1 MIFSPSLDAVFR
13 GSSLSLEQRIETVAR
28 CGYRAFEIWGWSEQT
43 VQTIVSAKERHG
55 LTLASMCTRMV
66 SLVDPAQRG
75 AYIAGLRE
83 SIAAAHTLGCR
94 FLITQTGNE
103 LSGVPRERQRQTMI
117 EGLEMCA
124 PYLEEEGVT
133 LIVEPLNT
141 KVNHPGHYLV
151 HAAEAFEV
159 AAAVDSPNV
168 KVVYDI
174 YHQQISEGDLIP
186 TIRAGI
192 GHIAYFHAA
201 DHPGR
206 NEPGTGEIHYPN
218 VLEAIRQTGYTG
230 YVGLEYF
237 PLGDPEASLLAVKR
251 ELCARFETANG

>member
-1 MIFSPSLDAVFR
+1 MIFSPSLEAVFR

-43 VQTIVSAKERHG
+43 IQTIVQTKERLG
-55 LTLASMCTRMV
+55 LTLASMCTRMA
-66 SLVDPAQRG
+66 SLVDPAQRDT
-75 AYIAGLRE
+75 YIAGLRE
-83 SIAAAHTLGCR
+83 SIDAAGKLGCR
-94 FLITQTGNE
+94 FLISQTGNK
-103 LSGVPRERQRQTMI
+103 LPGVPRERQRQTMI
-117 EGLEMCA
+117 DGLKRCA
-124 PYLEEEGVT
+124 PYLEEAGVT

-159 AAAVDSPNV
+159 VAAVDSPQV

-218 VLEAIRQTGYTG
+218 VLEAIRHTGYSG
-230 YVGLEYF
+230 YIGLEYI
-237 PLGDPEASLLAVKR
+237 PLGDPEASLLALKR
-251 ELCARFETANG
+251 ELCARFE